1 MAVLTMCGKQLVTCC
16 HASRRAE
23 TERIPCLPLRSQSPR
38 DAKGGFQCVSKISGA
53 SRHPL
58 GLRLRRAY
66 DTRAEERV
74 SVIP

>member
-1 MAVLTMCGKQLVTCC
+1 MLASSQSI
-16 HASRRAE
+16 ASRR
-23 TERIPCLPLRSQSPR
+23 
-38 DAKGGFQCVSKISGA
+38 KGGFQCVSKISGA

-58 GLRLRRAY
+58 GLRLRHAY